1 MATLTTEKGEL
12 KTRLDSS
19 IDENK
24 SGNYGAA
31 LGLEV
36 GVGLAADWA
45 TPVLAGIPVVG
56 TGLYY
61 GVNYAVGAGTNILA
75 QKIRGED
82 ETNWGEVAA
91 AGGFQTIPFGTTA
104 KGWKGVRRAM
114 GKGAAIGVGGEQVR
128 VGIDEQ
134 RLLTPE
140 EIAISGT
147 IGAGLGGTI
156 KLGTESAD
164 ILIKQRRDNILK
176 RKGRP
181 SYTRPGSENIPNP
194 QNIPPDPWIMKDEN
208 LTWYGTSKPG
218 SYHEFMRKWG
228 TNWEK
233 TAEAAGVKRTA
244 PNHFKKIDLEN
255 RLRRKVDNPDQ
266 LELFPTWPG
275 KLTPAELKDEAR
287 ILKQAL
293 LPEKPVEVRRRFTPD
308 GKWIEDLPGVPVSK
322 QRKGG
327 YYFLGKFTEAA
338 NEWIEWGKQTGQ
350 LRAVNTNIRM
360 GAKVEHRV
368 PKGSYLDKFWQ
379 LSNELRPWRPGSRHG
394 PNNVRLLLDKTFDG
408 FKNTVDDIMFD
419 GGKGPAIQDKNVL
432 KWKLTDIEAPIDH
445 NATSLV
451 FQNLPGDLLIRTVD
465 GTIVGRLGHYHQLLY
480 APREQLL
487 KVLTTK
493 INPKTGKPWVRL
505 TKSNGQP
512 YAESGIDKQIEAW
525 RSSIL
530 RPKVNKILKKA
541 DEIADMD
548 PFDAKQKID
557 DAVRADELEFLDEYG
572 ELSVAAE
579 MFMEDAGDVQTLINR
594 GWWKGIFQRNDGPI
608 PSKTKTIQ
616 GTIKGSSGLPGGG

>member
-1 MATLTTEKGEL
+1 GRGPQK
-12 KTRLDSS
+12 KT
-19 IDENK
+19 
-24 SGNYGAA
+24 Y
-31 LGLEV
+31 
-36 GVGLAADWA
+36 
-45 TPVLAGIPVVG
+45 T
-56 TGLYY
+56 
-61 GVNYAVGAGTNILA
+61 
-75 QKIRGED
+75 
-82 ETNWGEVAA
+82 
-91 AGGFQTIPFGTTA
+91 QTHPRTA
-104 KGWKGVRRAM
+104 
-114 GKGAAIGVGGEQVR
+114 
-128 VGIDEQ
+128 
-134 RLLTPE
+134 
-140 EIAISGT
+140 
-147 IGAGLGGTI
+147 
-156 KLGTESAD
+156 
-164 ILIKQRRDNILK
+164 
-176 RKGRP
+176 
-181 SYTRPGSENIPNP
+181 YP

-208 LTWYGTSKPG
+208 LTWYGASKPG

-233 TAEAAGVKRTA
+233 TAEAAGVKRTV
-244 PNHFKKIDLEN
+244 PDHFKQYGLEN

-275 KLTPAELKDEAR
+275 KLTPAQLKDEAR

-293 LPEKPVEVRRRFTPD
+293 LPEKPVEVRRRFTRD
-308 GKWIEDLPGVPVSK
+308 GKWIETLPGVPVYK
-322 QRKGG
+322 QRTGG

-379 LSNELRPWRPGSRHG
+379 LSNDLRPWRPGSRHG
-394 PNNVRLLLDKTFDG
+394 PNNVRLLLDKTYDG

-493 INPKTGKPWVRL
+493 INPKTRKPWVRL
-505 TKSNGQP
+505 TRSNGQP
-512 YAESGIDKQIEAW
+512 YTESGIEDQIERW
-525 RSSIL
+525 RASIL

-548 PFDAKQKID
+548 PVDAKQKID

-572 ELSVAAE
+572 ELSTAAE
-579 MFMEDAGDVQTLINR
+579 IFMEDAGDVQTLINR
-594 GWWKGIFQRNDGPI
+594 GWWKGIFQRNDGP
-608 PSKTKTIQ
+608 S
-616 GTIKGSSGLPGGG
+616 